1 MKDAEAARLD
11 ALIASVHGAAQV
23 LPALTAQNGA
33 TERVRLIE
41 ALTRGQRVD
50 PRFVYTPRKTERAVH
65 ESLAAA
71 RGLAHVSPA
80 AALYLARLDEL
91 ELELR
96 ILEAIGDMHAVRPL
110 AAQRYGTG
118 AMSVA
123 LHPCESTAVAER
135 REDTTTS
142 ALAAERREDTT
153 TSALAADARAAAS
166 IDASMT
172 TVARAARVILATTAI
187 AAPEPRTLPAD
198 DARGGPSAA
207 AIVREI
213 ALAAGVD
220 VVVRVE
226 PRLAAAAASGERMV
240 LLAARAFGPREALRI
255 AVHEV
260 LGHLVSAINARVQPL
275 RLLEI
280 GTANSFGDQEGVAL
294 VLEEDVGVLD
304 TGRIRTL
311 AARVLATDA
320 MHAGMAFGDCAL
332 LLLRD
337 HGLAPDAA
345 IAVTERAYR
354 GGGVARDA
362 GYLRGWRRVRC
373 AIAAASTSVDE
384 LRMGRVGVDDVGA
397 LRRLVS
403 AGVLRESVY
412 RPTIDVALQR
422 AREFRNGV

>member
-123 LHPCESTAVAER
+123 LHPCERTA
-135 REDTTTS
+135 
-142 ALAAERREDTT
+142 AAERREDTT

>member
-1 MKDAEAARLD
+1 MKDAAAARLD
-11 ALIASVHGAAQV
+11 ALIVLVHGAAQV
-23 LPALTAQNGA
+23 LPALTPQNGA
-33 TERVRLIE
+33 TERARLID
-41 ALTRGQRVD
+41 ALTRGQRVE
-50 PRFVYTPRKTERAVH
+50 PQFVYAPRKTERVVH

-71 RGLAHVSPA
+71 RSLAHVSPA

-96 ILEAIGDMHAVRPL
+96 ILEAIGDPRAVRPL

-118 AMSVA
+118 AMSMT
-123 LHPCESTAVAER
+123 LG
-135 REDTTTS
+135 
-142 ALAAERREDTT
+142 
-153 TSALAADARAAAS
+153 ART
-166 IDASMT
+166 T
-172 TVARAARVILATTAI
+172 TVAAAARDILATTARP
-187 AAPEPRTLPAD
+187 APEPRTLPAD
-198 DARGGPSAA
+198 DTRGGPSAA

-213 ALAAGVD
+213 ARAASVD

-240 LLAARAFGPREALRI
+240 LLAARSFGPREALRI

-260 LGHLVSAINARVQPL
+260 LGHLVSALNARVQPL

-304 TGRIRTL
+304 TGRVRTL
-311 AARVLATDA
+311 AVRVLATDA

-337 HGLAPDAA
+337 HGLAPDAS
-345 IAVTERAYR
+345 IAVTERAFR

-362 GYLRGWRRVRC
+362 GYLRGWWHVRS
-373 AIAAASTSVDE
+373 AIAASMASIDE
-384 LRMGRVGVDDVGA
+384 LRMGRVGVDDLDA
-397 LRRLVS
+397 LRGLVS
-403 AGVLRESVY
+403 AGVLREGAY
-412 RPTIDVALQR
+412 RPTIDAALRLAQR
-422 AREFRNGV
+422 AQLTGEA

>member
-1 MKDAEAARLD
+1 MKDAAAARLD
-11 ALIASVHGAAQV
+11 ALIVSVHGAAQV

-33 TERVRLIE
+33 TERARLID
-41 ALTRGQRVD
+41 ALTRGQRVE
-50 PRFVYTPRKTERAVH
+50 PQFVYTPRKIERVVH

-71 RGLAHVSPA
+71 RALAQTSPA

-96 ILEAIGDMHAVRPL
+96 ILEAIGDARAVRPL

-118 AMSVA
+118 AMSVTLGA
-123 LHPCESTAVAER
+123 DEGPAAMSERARTAAP
-135 REDTTTS
+135 S
-142 ALAAERREDTT
+142 AHAPAT
-153 TSALAADARAAAS
+153 
-166 IDASMT
+166 T
-172 TVARAARVILATTAI
+172 TVATAARDILASTES

-213 ALAAGVD
+213 ARAASVE

-240 LLAARAFGPREALRI
+240 LLAARSFGPREALRI

-260 LGHLVSAINARVQPL
+260 LGHLVSALNARVQPL

-304 TGRIRTL
+304 AGRVRTL

-354 GGGVARDA
+354 AGGVARDA
-362 GYLRGWRRVRC
+362 GYLRGFRRVRS
-373 AIAAASTSVDE
+373 AIAAATTHIDE
-384 LRMGRVGVDDVGA
+384 LRMGRVGVDDLDA
-397 LRRLVS
+397 LRALIS
-403 AGVLRESVY
+403 AGVLRASAF
-412 RPTIDVALQR
+412 RPTIDAAAQL
-422 AREFRNGV
+422 ARRLRDDA

>member
-1 MKDAEAARLD
+1 MKDAAAARLD
-11 ALIASVHGAAQV
+11 ALIVLVHGAAQV
-23 LPALTAQNGA
+23 LPALTPQNGA
-33 TERVRLIE
+33 TERARLID
-41 ALTRGQRVD
+41 ALTRGQRVE
-50 PRFVYTPRKTERAVH
+50 PQFVYAPRKTERVVH

-71 RGLAHVSPA
+71 RSLAHVSPA

-96 ILEAIGDMHAVRPL
+96 ILEAIGDPRAVRPL

-118 AMSVA
+118 AMSMTLGVG
-123 LHPCESTAVAER
+123 ESPATVSAGAGAR
-135 REDTTTS
+135 TT
-142 ALAAERREDTT
+142 
-153 TSALAADARAAAS
+153 
-166 IDASMT
+166 T
-172 TVARAARVILATTAI
+172 TVAAAARDILATTER

-198 DARGGPSAA
+198 DTRGGPSAA

-213 ALAAGVD
+213 ARAASVD

-240 LLAARAFGPREALRI
+240 LLAARSFGPREALRI

-260 LGHLVSAINARVQPL
+260 LGHLVSALNARVQPL

-304 TGRIRTL
+304 TGRVRTL
-311 AARVLATDA
+311 AVRVLATDA
-320 MHAGMAFGDCAL
+320 MHAGMAFGECAL

-345 IAVTERAYR
+345 IAVTERAFR

-362 GYLRGWRRVRC
+362 GYLRGFCRVRS
-373 AIAAASTSVDE
+373 AIASATTHIDE
-384 LRMGRVGVDDVGA
+384 LRMGRVGVDDLDA
-397 LRRLVS
+397 LRGLVS
-403 AGVLRESVY
+403 AGVLREGAY
-412 RPTIDVALQR
+412 RPTIDAALRLAQR
-422 AREFRNGV
+422 AQLTGEA